1 MTGLSRPR
9 RTGPACLLALACAL
23 SACTPGDGTP
33 SPEPITPRTVT
44 VISDASPVD
53 GWGPATAGGERSG
66 ALDNIYETLTRYDSA
81 SHQVAPLLAT
91 EWQPNRDNTVWR
103 FSLRDGVRFHTGRPM
118 TAEAVRACILDTARR
133 DPASPWHAV
142 RSVAT
147 PNDGTVTVT
156 LNRPLPLADLA
167 AAAHGAFVYDVHAP
181 RGTPGKDGGT
191 GPYRVGRWR
200 PGTATPLTLT
210 RVPGYWGGWRDG
222 QFTEVAF
229 AVDTDPESAV
239 KRLRAHE
246 SSIALSLPAK
256 EWEGLRGEEGVQTSQ
271 VTSWQELYALLDT
284 HRLADPRV
292 RRALSYGVSGGA
304 VVDAMHGALLPATGA
319 VPEGL
324 YGHFVDLPMYPHDPE
339 RARTLLAAAGK
350 RHLRLTLAYADEP
363 GLSTAA
369 HVVAGQLRG
378 LGITVETS
386 RKAPSAGGQD
396 IALVYRRPS
405 APDPYELFADSFA
418 TGAPGNLGRY
428 SSPALDRLLA
438 GVRATAA
445 TDKDAAA
452 QTYRQ
457 AQTRL
462 LADAPALFLGTVQDQ
477 RAFRTD
483 FLGYDDDPAYPDVV
497 FAYGLAG
504 RAA

>member
-9 RTGPACLLALACAL
+9 RAGPAYLLALVCAL
-23 SACTPGDGTP
+23 AACTPGGGTP
-33 SPEPITPRTVT
+33 TPEPIIPRTVT
-44 VISDASPVD
+44 VISGTSPVD
-53 GWGPATAGGERSG
+53 GWDPATAGTARSG
-66 ALDNIYETLTRYDSA
+66 ALNNIYETLTRYDSA

-91 EWQPNRDNTVWR
+91 EWQPNTDNTVWR
-103 FSLRDGVRFHTGRPM
+103 FSLRDGVRFHSGRPM
-118 TAEAVRACILDTARR
+118 TAAAVRACILATGRR

-167 AAAHGAFVYDVHAP
+167 AAAHGAFVYDVRAAGDAP
-181 RGTPGKDGGT
+181 GEDGGT
-191 GPYRVGRWR
+191 GPYRVARWR
-200 PGTATPLTLT
+200 PGSTTPLTLT
-210 RVPGYWGGWRDG
+210 RFPGYWGGWRNG
-222 QFTEVAF
+222 QFTRVGF
-229 AVDTDPESAV
+229 VVDTDPDDAV
-239 KRLRAHE
+239 KRLRAHG
-246 SSIALSLPAK
+246 SAIALNLPARQ
-256 EWEGLRGEEGVQTSQ
+256 WADLRGEEGVQTSQ
-271 VTSWQELYALLDT
+271 VTSWRELFALLDT

-292 RRALSYGVSGGA
+292 RRALSYGVSGRA
-304 VVDAMHGALLPATGA
+304 VAAALHGALLPATGV

-324 YGHFVDLPMYPHDPE
+324 YGHFVDLPMYPHDPD
-339 RARTLLAAAGK
+339 RARTLLAAAGT
-350 RHLRLTLAYADEP
+350 RHLRLTLAHADEP
-363 GLSTAA
+363 GLAA
-369 HVVAGQLRG
+369 AARTVAGQLRG
-378 LGITVETS
+378 LGITVDV
-386 RKAPSAGGQD
+386 RQKAPAAGGQD
-396 IALVYRRPS
+396 IALVYRRPG
-405 APDPYELFADSFA
+405 APDPYELVADSFA

-452 QTYRQ
+452 QVYRQ
-457 AQTRL
+457 AQLRL